1 MVIFWHTWGILCDVL
16 GIFGDVL
23 ATFKD
28 TFGQEAAVTPG
39 LELRAAAERHARGE
53 GGAFIGFVQVR
64 FETNSTFFVL
74 LSRKQLLLRL
84 PPQMLG
90 QRLLRDINVATL
102 CTAGRGDS
110 PGGRGGGPEH
120 GTDTTL
126 H

>member
-1 MVIFWHTWGILCDVL
+1 M
-16 GIFGDVL
+16 
-23 ATFKD
+23 
-28 TFGQEAAVTPG
+28 TPG

-64 FETNSTFFVL
+64 FETDSTFFVL

-84 PPQMLG
+84 PHQMLG
-90 QRLLRDINVATL
+90 QRLLRDDVLTL
-102 CTAGRGDS
+102 CAAGRGDS

-120 GTDTTL
+120 GKDTTL